1 MTNINTFQ
9 DILQAMEQDPALRDA
24 IRHYI
29 LTEELL
35 QLPVRVYRL
44 EVDVAEIK
52 VDVAEIKVDVAALKE
67 GQARLESSQARLE
80 SSQARLEERQERL
93 ESNQARMSGQ
103 LGNLIGSDYE
113 RQAARLVRRR
123 LRQQLGIGQAEILQ
137 AVTVPDRTDV
147 PDLLDRAAETGA
159 VSHEEADD
167 LELADLVLRGQ
178 GPGEDTVHVVAEV
191 SQTVRDE
198 DIRRAARRA
207 EVLGR
212 ATGGATRPAVI
223 GESISDGER
232 ELAERERVVFIQLS
246 GRQA

>member
-80 SSQARLEERQERL
+80 ERQERL

-137 AVTVPDRTDV
+137 AVTVPDRTDL